1 MQKILKDLQNILQD
15 LSLQLLKRHLGA
27 GHVGIDTTCLD
38 NGISKDKIAIN
49 CDSGSGILNMSYHVD
64 SVFNILILNTD
75 LGKYTAI
82 PEDAEFLH
90 NTQLILLYNKDNDK
104 IEISIVDVWNFE
116 ITPELEEKY
125 NLCDLKG
132 LFEDLEKL
140 RTNL

>member
-1 MQKILKDLQNILQD
+1 MQKTLEDLQNILQD
-15 LSLQLLKRHLGA
+15 LCLQLLKRHLGT

-38 NGISKDKIAIN
+38 NGISKDKIAID
-49 CDSGSGILNMSYHVD
+49 CDSGMLNMSYHVD
-64 SVFNILILNTD
+64 SVFNILILNTN
-75 LGKYTAI
+75 LGKYKAI
-82 PEDAEFLH
+82 PDDAEFLQ
-90 NTQLILLYNKDNDK
+90 NKQLTLLYNKDDDK

-140 RTNL
+140 RTDL